1 MNPTDDYVNYRVD
14 QIISDEQ
21 KKEKIEYDQSKYN
34 LEDILNED
42 NDDEL
47 NLFIENAK
55 MSNETQREKE
65 NIINANTT
73 ESAIEKENKRKSV
86 NIIEKEEFIILPKYD
101 NPIDLVNYIEVE
113 RAKQKIETSKACFIF
128 ESYKKESNIKLNFI
142 NILPKKALSNLIYQ
156 NKDNVLNLMYAKD
169 DSLIT
174 GNVEGD
180 INIYSIKDSKLI
192 KSLNEKKVQL
202 QVNCFD
208 MTPDGNFLL
217 VGYKNGFIAFWD
229 LIKDKCKCVADNIH
243 KSSCIAVQFYKF
255 EEKLYYFFSSDSEG
269 NVFKNV
275 IKDGVFMWRIKD
287 SDLLFSQKNNPT
299 FLIKYITYTD
309 DDKKLNPSLETA
321 SKSVI
326 FASLTNVQVY
336 TVEPNVEK
344 LWVFTKPSFMKDTN
358 YLPDATV
365 GLGKPPLSLNIKSD
379 NIVPQLLLTIAW
391 GRVIFLHLLPVVNNE
406 LIEPT
411 LLGHY
416 VNAKPLIRIGFMGE
430 SLVYFFDENKV
441 MKVIDT
447 RRVVMGDL
455 SVEQTLNEP
464 IPQPNNTICQID
476 DGRVIA
482 QDIQTQYLLGD
493 FSKKAKETY
502 IHYIVENKKIIHIL
516 SKTLLYNLSLLNW
529 ETCLNSLKKTTEAEW
544 MNLLTKGIEIFQAIT
559 PGLAG
564 IPQEEAA
571 RKSLVGAYL
580 KEKISE
586 YVKFNINNKE
596 TNEQIGNC
604 ITNTIEFCIEI
615 ESFGYLFT
623 HIEQLFASKDYSD
636 LFLSQL
642 EPFILCDK
650 ILGLNIKEDVVL
662 NIMNLY
668 LKKGR
673 IDLLSQLL
681 IHINIKS
688 VDTNTIKLKCEEL
701 SMILPLIYIYMN
713 GKEENYFEPIAI
725 MFDKYLHS
733 VSIANFEGYYK
744 EYERKKSLSEIR
756 KSKQYIGH
764 KLLWYVKWCLR
775 GKKFPNDTKQ
785 MNKDKYK
792 NVIARIT
799 YWIIEP
805 NVFNEFIK
813 FDVMNYFDILNQLF
827 GNPKLFKIIN
837 EAKTYENIDT
847 SKVIS
852 AFENKITDL
861 EPISLLRYLLKECE
875 ASNNEKIKLLSKELV
890 IKASNHLDIPK
901 DILMSSTEFIFSKYV
916 VKRAI
921 TNLTPLPDDCLLKK
935 NEEELSILSDEFVH
949 LLSTN
954 QNFTNDDFKLLLPKC
969 KNTPF
974 DIVTFFLSKQVKEYQ
989 SCLELLLDIFARIP
1003 NREKTLFSWVEMT
1016 LMHLQESDKNEFNK
1030 IKEDISNNI
1039 CKIGKLN
1046 VNEMFNLV
1054 NNWFSNEKKT
1064 ILLKLEDAPEIQ
1076 LRFIEIIIKQINVEL
1091 AENENTIQ
1099 EDEPGEI
1106 ASLLKTH
1113 IKLLCELNQTE
1124 KILPNIKKNP
1134 LYPMDECLKLCIE
1147 HGVSDAAIYLYQSTG
1162 DRGKALDI
1170 AMRIFEDTFNKSV
1183 SNLSSKFFNENIH
1196 TLLLQELHEHLIECI
1211 SICERN
1217 EQQTDELWFK
1227 LLDNLYLF
1235 LSSVT
1240 KKIEKEENGKHFKE
1254 LQAMLSM
1261 NIKDLLEKM
1270 TSFVSIKKIIEKVTE
1285 KNTNA
1290 EYREFRELLDKML
1303 NSYSNLTKILD
1314 SAKQLLHNSVIINEN
1329 ELIRISQK
1337 GNDFI
1342 LKRCDICH
1350 KDFHLTSRKENI
1362 LVFHCGHL
1370 MHERCVMNEN
1380 SNEEENSEMIECK
1393 ICRKNEID
1401 SSIITVSRS
1410 TSKSS
1415 NEITSSDSNFI
1426 VDDNEVKTEEKI
1438 EIFKKWKDFDKRHV
1452 QTKKMLIE
1460 NTINILA
1467 KPKSKDNSK
1476 DSINTSV

>member
-1 MNPTDDYVNYRVD
+1 MNPTDDFLN
-14 QIISDEQ
+14 QIIEEQ
-21 KKEKIEYDQSKYN
+21 KKAKLDFDPSNYN
-34 LEDILNED
+34 IDDLLNED
-42 NDDEL
+42 MDDKL
-47 NLFIENAK
+47 NLITDN
-55 MSNETQREKE
+55 SININETQPEKE
-65 NIINANTT
+65 KNTS

-113 RAKQKIETSKACFIF
+113 RAKQKIETSKSCFIF

-142 NILPKKALSNLIYQ
+142 NILPKKALSNLIHK
-156 NKDNVLNLMYAKD
+156 NKDNVLNLIYAKD

-180 INIYSIKDSKLI
+180 INIYSMKDSKLM

-229 LIKDKCKCVADNIH
+229 LTKDKCKCVADNIH
-243 KSSCIAVQFYKF
+243 KSSCIAVQFFKF

-299 FLIKYITYTD
+299 FLIKYITYSD
-309 DDKKLNPSLETA
+309 DDKKLNPALETA
-321 SKSVI
+321 SKGVI

-336 TVEPNVEK
+336 TVDPNVEK
-344 LWVFTKPSFMKDTN
+344 LLEFSKPSFMKDTN
-358 YLPDATV
+358 YLPDVTV

-379 NIVPQLLLTIAW
+379 NIIPQLLLTIAW
-391 GRVIFLHLLPVVNNE
+391 GRVIFLHLLPVVNCQ

-416 VNAKPLIRIGFMGE
+416 VSAKPLIRIGFMAE

-455 SVEQTLNEP
+455 SVEKTLNEP
-464 IPQPNNTICQID
+464 IAQANNAICQID

-502 IHYIVENKKIIHIL
+502 IHYIIENKKIIHIL
-516 SKTLLYNLSLLNW
+516 SKTTLYNISLLNW
-529 ETCLNSLKKTTEAEW
+529 ETCMNSLKKTTEEEW

-564 IPQEEAA
+564 IPQDEAA

-596 TNEQIGNC
+596 TNEQIANC

-623 HIEQLFASKDYSD
+623 NIEQLFDSKDYSD

-650 ILGLNIKEDVVL
+650 IVGLNIKEDVVL

-688 VDTNTIKLKCEEL
+688 IDTNTIKLKCEEL

-713 GKEENYFEPIAI
+713 GKEENYFEPISI

-733 VSIANFEGYYK
+733 VSLSNFEGYYK
-744 EYERKKSLSEIR
+744 EYEKSKSLSEIR
-756 KSKQYIGH
+756 RSKQYIGH

-813 FDVMNYFDILNQLF
+813 FDEMNYFDILNKLF
-827 GNPKLFKIIN
+827 GNPKLFKIIS

-847 SKVIS
+847 TKVIS
-852 AFENKITDL
+852 TFENKITDL
-861 EPISLLRYLLKECE
+861 EPISLLTYLLKECE

-890 IKASNHLDIPK
+890 IKASSNSDIPK
-901 DILMSSTEFIFSKYV
+901 DILISSIEFIFSKYV
-916 VKRAI
+916 VKRSI

-935 NEEELSILSDEFVH
+935 SEEELSTLSDEFVH

-954 QNFTNDDFKLLLPKC
+954 ANFTNEDFQLLLPKS

-974 DIVTFFLSKQVKEYQ
+974 DIVTLFLSKQVKEYQ
-989 SCLELLLDIFARIP
+989 SCLELLLDPFSRIP
-1003 NREKTLFSWVEMT
+1003 NREKTLFSWIEMT
-1016 LMHLQESDKNEFNK
+1016 LMHLKETDKKEFTK
-1030 IKEDISNNI
+1030 IKEDIGNNI

-1054 NNWFSNEKKT
+1054 NNWFSNEKKS
-1064 ILLKLEDAPEIQ
+1064 IILKLDDAPEIQ
-1076 LRFIEIIIKQINVEL
+1076 LHFIEIIIKQINLEL
-1091 AENENTIQ
+1091 AENENNIQ

-1106 ASLLKTH
+1106 ATLLKTH

-1170 AMRIFEDTFNKSV
+1170 AMKIFEDSFNKIV
-1183 SNLSSKFFNENIH
+1183 SNVSSKFFNENIH
-1196 TLLLQELHEHLIECI
+1196 TLLLQELHEHLNGCI
-1211 SICERN
+1211 VICERN
-1217 EQQTDELWFK
+1217 EQQTDDLWFR
-1227 LLDNLYLF
+1227 LLDNLYL
-1235 LSSVT
+1235 LLTSVT
-1240 KKIEKEENGKHFKE
+1240 EKKKKEENEGNKEKKTHFEE
-1254 LQAMLSM
+1254 LETMLSM

-1270 TSFVSIKKIIEKVTE
+1270 TSYVSIKKIIEKVTE
-1285 KNTNA
+1285 KKNNA

-1342 LKRCDICH
+1342 LKQCDICH

-1362 LVFHCGHL
+1362 LIFRCGHL
-1370 MHERCVMNEN
+1370 MHERCAVNEN
-1380 SNEEENSEMIECK
+1380 RTEEEDSEMLECK

-1401 SSIITVSRS
+1401 SSIVTVSRS

-1452 QTKKMLIE
+1452 QTQKMLIE
-1460 NTINILA
+1460 NTINIIT
-1467 KPKSKDNSK
+1467 KSKSKDNSK